1 MPRLER
7 VDKDVSPLQVF
18 VFYWPEKL
26 LRGSCSNWVK
36 GDSDSGIFDFGCDH
50 NGKLAIC
57 RGDYLKLLWIS
68 ALLIEGGPVVF
79 RIYDFF

>member
-7 VDKDVSPLQVF
+7 VDKDVSPSQAF

-36 GDSDSGIFDFGCDH
+36 GDSDCGIFDFGCDH
-50 NGKLAIC
+50 NGKLRII
-57 RGDYLKLLWIS
+57 LKLLWIS
-68 ALLIEGGPVVF
+68 GLLIEEESVVF
-79 RIYDFF
+79 KVYDFLKSFY